1 MNLKRYFPCFLVFLG
16 FATCVMTCGSVS
28 AQGGGKSLPELS
40 TQVQKIKVWETTE
53 TEVISLL
60 GQPSKTSEE
69 SKPIQSARQFL
80 ELKKLFYGPANN
92 IVVIIDKSTGKVTKL
107 NIKPSQ

>member
-1 MNLKRYFPCFLVFLG
+1 MNLPCYLRVIVFLA
-16 FATCVMTCGSVS
+16 FAAGVMTCGSVS
-28 AQGGGKSLPELS
+28 AQGGGKSLPELKA
-40 TQVQKIKVWETTE
+40 QAQKIKVGETTE
-53 TEVISLL
+53 AQVISLL

-80 ELKKLFYGPANN
+80 ELKKLFYGPENN
-92 IVVIIDKSTGKVTKL
+92 IVVIIDKSTGKVTKV

>member
-60 GQPSKTSEE
+60 GQPSKVSEE
-69 SKPIQSARQFL
+69 NPSIAPVNFWSLRNYFTALR
-80 ELKKLFYGPANN
+80 
-92 IVVIIDKSTGKVTKL
+92 IILSSL
-107 NIKPSQ
+107 

>member
-1 MNLKRYFPCFLVFLG
+1 MNFSRNLWVIAFLA
-16 FATCVMTCGSVS
+16 FAAGVMTLVSVS
-28 AQGGGKSLPELS
+28 AQGEGKSLLELRA
-40 TQVQKIKVWETTE
+40 QAQKIKVGETTE
-53 TEVISLL
+53 AKVISLL